1 MKKLLTIILLSLTAF
16 AASAQISVKV
26 QAPNI
31 VGINEQ
37 FNLTFE
43 VDGEN
48 APSDFQWTPG
58 DDFQLVWGP
67 QKGSS
72 TSVTIVNGKTT
83 KSSKVTY
90 TYVLMPRKTGKFQ
103 LQPAV
108 ATVKGAQYR
117 SNAPTIEVVTDG
129 GSSQGTNQGQSQ
141 SRSQGGAQQ
150 QSQSRDGVSS
160 DDLFMRLTISN
171 TKVMVGET
179 VTATLKL
186 YTRANIAG
194 FEDVKFP
201 TFDGF
206 WCQEHQQPSNIEFR
220 REAIGDNIYNA
231 AVLRSWSLTPQRAGD
246 IRIDP
251 VELVCLINVRAPR
264 ASTGSIFDSFF
275 QDEYQ
280 TIRKRITTNAYTV
293 HVSGLPAGAPASFKG
308 AVGTGFKMNAEF
320 TRDSLKT
327 HDAASLKV
335 TVTGKGNTSLLE
347 APAVSFPPDFEA
359 YDVKTTDVPGG
370 KAFEYPFIPRSHGD
384 FQLEPV
390 EFTYYDISAGKYVTL
405 SSRPL
410 NIRVSRG
417 GEASAE
423 TTGGQL
429 VQGVNRKDVRDVG
442 SDIRFISSKL
452 PSFAPVGAF
461 FAGSAGFWV
470 LTLLLIA
477 SAAAAYFVLRRMA
490 ALKADVAGSKNRA
503 ATKMARKR
511 LSLAGEFLQKNLH
524 TAFYEELHKAL
535 LGFISDKLNMD
546 AADMNKDNISDRLCA
561 SGVSEGLASEFVGL
575 LDACEYA
582 RYSPDSGHDAMNAHY
597 ETAVSVISSIDE
609 SMKRKPR
616 PTGAGV
622 AVIAAILLVLPTGA
636 RAAGT
641 AVTDSLWNAGTA
653 AYSEGRWEDAAQSW
667 QAIREAGLES
677 PELYYNIGNAF
688 YKSGDVAHA
697 VLNYERALKLDP
709 SYSDARFN
717 LEFAQNLVQD
727 KIDAVPEFFLET
739 WGRKACWLLPSD
751 VWAILFVIGLLA
763 TLGLVLLFLLGRT
776 PRARKTGFFAGIAAL
791 VITLLF
797 LDFAFWQRTDYRKE
811 DKAIITRAV
820 TSVKSS
826 PSGDASTDLFI
837 LHEGTKVTI
846 IDEVGDWRNIE
857 LADGRQGWLKSS
869 DFEKI

>member
-1 MKKLLTIILLSLTAF
+1 MKKLLTIILLSLTAL
-16 AASAQISVKV
+16 AAPAQTTVKV

-37 FNLTFE
+37 FNITFE

-48 APSDFQWTPG
+48 SPSDFQWSTT

-67 QKGSS
+67 QKGTSS
-72 TSVTIVNGKTT
+72 SITIINGKTT
-83 KSSKVTY
+83 KSSRTTY

-103 LQPAV
+103 QQQAV
-108 ATVKGAQYR
+108 ATVKGTQYR
-117 SNAPTIEVVTDG
+117 SNAFTIEVVTDG
-129 GSSQGTNQGQSQ
+129 GSSQGYNQGGQSQ
-141 SRSQGGAQQ
+141 SGGQGGNQ
-150 QSQSRDGVSS
+150 QSQSPGGVSS
-160 DDLFMRLTISN
+160 EDIFMRLSLSSS
-171 TKVMVGET
+171 KVMVGET

-186 YTRANIAG
+186 YQRVNIAG
-194 FEDVKFP
+194 FEDARFP

-206 WCQEHQQPSNIEFR
+206 WSQEVQTPANIEFH
-220 REAIGDNIYNA
+220 RETIGDKIYNA
-231 AVLRSWSLTPQRAGD
+231 AVLRSWNLTPQRAGD

-251 VELVCLINVRAPR
+251 AELVCLINVRAPR

-280 TIRKRITTNAYTV
+280 TIRRRVSTNAYTV
-293 HVSGLPAGAPASFKG
+293 HVSGLPSGAPASFAG
-308 AVGTGFKMNAEF
+308 AVGTGFKMSAGF
-320 TRDSLKT
+320 TKDSLRT
-327 HDAASLKV
+327 HDAASLQV
-335 TVTGKGNTSLLE
+335 TVSGKGNTSLLE
-347 APAVSFPPDFEA
+347 APKVDFPPDFEA
-359 YDVKTTDVPGG
+359 YDVRTTDVPGG
-370 KAFEYPFIPRSHGD
+370 KTFEYPFIPRSHGD

-390 EFTYYDISAGKYVTL
+390 QFTYYDISAGKYVTL
-405 SSRPL
+405 KSQPL
-410 NIRVSRG
+410 NIRVSRNG
-417 GEASAE
+417 DASAE

-429 VQGVNRKDVRDVG
+429 VPGVNRKDVRDVG
-442 SDIRFISSKL
+442 SDIRFISSKM
-452 PSFAPVGAF
+452 PSFAPVGSF
-461 FAGSAGFWV
+461 FVGSAGFWV
-470 LTLLLIA
+470 LTVFLLLA
-477 SAAAAYFVLRRMA
+477 AAAAYFAFRRVA

-511 LSLAGEFLQKNLH
+511 LSQAGEFLQKNLY

-546 AADMNKDNISDRLCA
+546 AADMSKDNISEKLQA
-561 SGVSEGLASEFVGL
+561 NGVSDGLASEFVGL

-582 RYSPDSGHDAMNAHY
+582 RYSPDSGHEAMNAHY
-597 ETAVSVISSIDE
+597 ESAVSVISSIDE

-616 PTGAGV
+616 PTSAGA
-622 AVIAAILLVLPTGA
+622 AVIAALLLILPSGV
-636 RAAGT
+636 RAADT
-641 AVTDSLWNAGTA
+641 AVTDSLWNAGIA
-653 AYSEGRWEDAAQSW
+653 AYGEGRWEDASRSW
-667 QAIREAGLES
+667 SAIREAGLES
-677 PELYYNIGNAF
+677 PQLYYNIGNAY

-697 VLNYERALKLDP
+697 ILNYERALKLDP

-717 LEFAQNLVQD
+717 LEFSQNLVQD
-727 KIDAVPEFFLET
+727 KIEVIPEFFLET
-739 WGRKACWLLPSD
+739 WGRKACWLLPSN
-751 VWAILFVIGLLA
+751 VWAIFFIIGLIA

-776 PRARKTGFFAGIAAL
+776 AKTRKIGFFAGIVAL
-791 VITLLF
+791 LCTLLF